1 MQENQNELCIR
12 PARPED
18 VGLVLQLIRELAEYE
33 RLADQVVA
41 TEEGLRAA
49 LFERKVAHAM
59 IAEAEGEPVGFVLY
73 FFNFS
78 TFEGHEGL
86 YLEDLFVRPQY
97 RGRGYGKAL
106 FGALA
111 AVAQERGCP
120 RFEWS
125 CLDWNT
131 HSIGFYRSL
140 GAVPMDEWTVY
151 RLTKKEIAALAD
163 SCAQGSAD

>member
-1 MQENQNELCIR
+1 MTEQQKQLTIR
-12 PARPED
+12 PAQPED
-18 VGLVLQLIRELAEYE
+18 VGLVLTFIRELAEYE
-33 RLADQVVA
+33 RMADQVSA

-49 LFERKVAHAM
+49 LFERQVAHAL
-59 IAEAEGEPVGFVLY
+59 IAEEAGAPVGFALY

-86 YLEDLFVRPQY
+86 YLEDLFVRPAY
-97 RGRGYGKAL
+97 RGKGYGRAL

-111 AVAQERGCP
+111 RIAQQHGCP

-131 HSIGFYRSL
+131 PSIGFYRAM
-140 GAVPMDEWTVY
+140 GAVAMDEWTVH
-151 RLTKKEIAALAD
+151 RLTRPGIAALAEE
-163 SCAQGSAD
+163 SGN